1 MSKCGR
7 PSPNISPVM
16 DRSRVHLASYLEPVK
31 KKSISKNVV
40 KCLNNTTKPR
50 NITFKTREIREKEKI
65 LKFNKQANLQ
75 TGDRVGLTVLFVM
88 LVQEIEYHSCN

>member
-1 MSKCGR
+1 
-7 PSPNISPVM
+7 M
-16 DRSRVHLASYLEPVK
+16 DRFRVHLASYLEPVK

-75 TGDRVGLTVLFVM
+75 TGGRAHCL
-88 LVQEIEYHSCN
+88 ICYASARN